1 MEQPTSGG
9 EAVARAQGVG
19 VLGAQHPL
27 AIGQGAL
34 VQRDRLTLDARP
46 PGRRRPGSWARP
58 GCWGARR
65 PAPACDR
72 RRLIASVR

>member
-19 VLGAQHPL
+19 VIGAQHPL

-34 VQRDRLTLDARP
+34 VQRV
-46 PGRRRPGSWARP
+46 PGRRLPGGRASHRGGQLGAARVL
-58 GCWGARR
+58 GCS
-65 PAPACDR
+65 APSTP
-72 RRLIASVR
+72 LVIGEG